1 MKFSWTVTRH
11 LYVQQE
17 VSDIFVTHG
26 HHTHSRASEFRQYVS
41 LRYEECRVRV
51 TVSYSNPHDMTN
63 PTVPDFEVQLDGN
76 SAPVCIQ
83 VMYEHGEMVVHAMF
97 SPNVG

>member
-17 VSDIFVTHG
+17 VSDIFVTNG
-26 HHTHSRASEFRQYVS
+26 HHTHSRASELKQYVL

-51 TVSYSNPHDMTN
+51 TVSYSNLHDMIN
-63 PTVPDFEVQLDGN
+63 PTVPDTEVQLDGN
-76 SAPVCIQ
+76 AAPVY
-83 VMYEHGEMVVHAMF
+83 V
-97 SPNVG
+97 